1 MVYWRRSMGGWF
13 SAPVIRSDGTIYVCW
28 SVSLPSSSTNL
39 TALNATTGSVWWTY
53 QIGGPASQAMPFTPA
68 LSPDGSTLYLSC
80 GMRLL
85 CAITASWA
93 TSVWNASLLPD
104 NVWTSI
110 LLDSGRIFFGTD
122 QGRVCAFAA
131 SNGAQTW
138 CKVLSAAQAITT
150 TPMIAV
156 GGSLLYVVG
165 GNGILYALDVN
176 SQGAVVWSFGSQS
189 KPPLFPPSL
198 SANGFAYFFNTGALY
213 AVGALTGLQIWN
225 STLISSGYAILS
237 SQGMVYG
244 VGSNG
249 VTVALDS
256 ASCAFKWQSSF
267 AATPVALSSSG
278 TVYVLTPQ
286 GQVTTLD
293 GNNGQ

>member
-1 MVYWRRSMGGWF
+1 VRPELACTYRPLRRVHHPSRSAIVDSAAMVYWRRSMGGWF

-156 GGSLLYVVG
+156 GGSLLYWTADLEFHTDFIRIC
-165 GNGILYALDVN
+165 NII
-176 SQGAVVWSFGSQS
+176 Q
-189 KPPLFPPSL
+189 PR
-198 SANGFAYFFNTGALY
+198 
-213 AVGALTGLQIWN
+213 
-225 STLISSGYAILS
+225 
-237 SQGMVYG
+237 
-244 VGSNG
+244 NG
-249 VTVALDS
+249 VR
-256 ASCAFKWQSSF
+256 
-267 AATPVALSSSG
+267 SG
-278 TVYVLTPQ
+278 FERRDCGT
-286 GQVTTLD
+286 G
-293 GNNGQ
+293 